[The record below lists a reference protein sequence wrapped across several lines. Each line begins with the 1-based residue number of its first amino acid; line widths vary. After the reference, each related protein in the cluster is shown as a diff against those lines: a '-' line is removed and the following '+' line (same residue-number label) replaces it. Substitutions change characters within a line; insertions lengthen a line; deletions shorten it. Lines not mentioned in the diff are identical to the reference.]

1 MLCLVYT
8 SECLGQGI
16 YGSKLLDKAIR
27 YHDPNDSLRSF
38 KSDFIVIMELPSGD
52 KRISQIN
59 IDRPSP
65 TFKWTA
71 DKAGKNIEQIVVGDT
86 CILKTD
92 ATAIISEKDRAS
104 HNISCERA
112 KKRRTTKPI
121 SMAFLWN

>member
-1 MLCLVYT
+1 M
-8 SECLGQGI
+8 GQGI

-65 TFKWTA
+65 TFK
-71 DKAGKNIEQIVVGDT
+71 
-86 CILKTD
+86 
-92 ATAIISEKDRAS
+92 
-104 HNISCERA
+104 
-112 KKRRTTKPI
+112 
-121 SMAFLWN
+121 